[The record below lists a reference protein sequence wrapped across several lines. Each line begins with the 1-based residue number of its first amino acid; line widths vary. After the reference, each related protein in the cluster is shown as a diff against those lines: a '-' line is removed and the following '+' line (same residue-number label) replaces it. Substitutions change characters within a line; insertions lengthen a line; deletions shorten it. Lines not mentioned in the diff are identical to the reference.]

1 MDEMFSVPLT
11 FLGLFF
17 FFFKLKFHINGTY
30 KPQLFHCTM

>member
-11 FLGLFF
+11 FLGLF